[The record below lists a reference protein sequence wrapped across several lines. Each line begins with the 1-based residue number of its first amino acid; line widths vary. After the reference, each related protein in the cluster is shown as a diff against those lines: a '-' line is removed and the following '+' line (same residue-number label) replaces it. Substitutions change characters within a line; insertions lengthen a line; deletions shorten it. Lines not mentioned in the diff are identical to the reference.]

1 MRSRTKILLAGTG
14 ALLGVAAAA
23 APALAQG
30 GDAGLRTP
38 AVQATATS
46 MNAMMGSA
54 DMGTSGKEGMQ
65 RTHEE
70 MMSSVPGMAVMM
82 RQNPQMARLHEKMM
96 GASGPSSVPAPR

>member
-23 APALAQG
+23 PALAQG
-30 GDAGLRTP
+30 GDARLRTP

-54 DMGTSGKEGMQ
+54 DMGTWGGEGM
-65 RTHEE
+65 RGTHEE

-96 GASGPSSVPAPR
+96 GATSPSSVPAPR